1 MDSAPKLKHM
11 YIAIAGNIGSGKTS
25 LTEILARR
33 CRMATYFEESD
44 NPYIGDF
51 YEDMNRWAF
60 NLQIYFLGSRIKQA
74 REILACNSDLIQ
86 DRTIYED
93 ANIFADN
100 LHQMG
105 LISSRD
111 FDTYMKIYDLATN
124 LIPQPDL
131 LIYLRASVPTLIS
144 QIQKRGRAYEM
155 SIDESYLERLNKKYN
170 HWIDNIYEGE
180 VMTVD
185 IDHEDFVMNPAVID
199 RVVARI
205 EELRAL
211 RGKQPNE

>member
-1 MDSAPKLKHM
+1 MNTVQKLEHM

-33 CRMATYFEESD
+33 CHMATYFEESD

-60 NLQIYFLGSRIKQA
+60 NLQIYFLGSRIRQA

-86 DRTIYED
+86 DRTVYED
-93 ANIFADN
+93 ANIFASN

-111 FDTYMKIYDLATN
+111 FDTYMKIYDLAAN
-124 LIPQPDL
+124 LLPRPDL
-131 LIYLRASVPTLIS
+131 LIYLKASVPTLIS

-155 SIDESYLERLNKKYN
+155 SIDEHYLERLNEKYN
-170 HWIDNIYEGE
+170 HWIDHIYEGE

-205 EELRAL
+205 EELRLL
-211 RGKQPNE
+211 REQEPKK

>member
-1 MDSAPKLKHM
+1 M
-11 YIAIAGNIGSGKTS
+11 YK
-25 LTEILARR
+25 R
-33 CRMATYFEESD
+33 
-44 NPYIGDF
+44 
-51 YEDMNRWAF
+51 
-60 NLQIYFLGSRIKQA
+60 Q
-74 REILACNSDLIQ
+74 IQ